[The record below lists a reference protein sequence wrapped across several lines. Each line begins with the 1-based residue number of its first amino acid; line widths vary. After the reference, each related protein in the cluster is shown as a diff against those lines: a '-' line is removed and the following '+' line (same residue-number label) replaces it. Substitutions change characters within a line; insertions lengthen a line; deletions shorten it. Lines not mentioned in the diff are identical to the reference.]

1 MDEKVLI
8 RSQLYRVTA
17 KTTIILFAV
26 MFICV
31 FLGFRAGFGVTRK
44 QSRQIVNHGHIL
56 VNGKKVDIPS
66 YLLKAGDVV
75 TIRER
80 SQSFVKSVIE
90 MIDLPCESA
99 WITKDKDAMKITFDR
114 VPEREELDPELKE
127 QLVIEYYS
135 K

>member
-1 MDEKVLI
+1 MDLKIKTVSTTTDSNG
-8 RSQLYRVTA
+8 SQYGKFVIEPLS
-17 KTTIILFAV
+17 K
-26 MFICV
+26 
-31 FLGFRAGFGVTRK
+31 GFGITRK

-114 VPEREELDPELKE
+114 IPQREELDPELKE